1 MGRETPEP
9 ITETTPSSETSN
21 PTTPIP
27 NPSTSGNPETNQNS
41 PEPNTAKPNPTR
53 KGRITRAAAKQQEK
67 TPTTSKSGDPI
78 DPSQIAVQDIAAA
91 LGNKTHKP
99 TTNLSPSYNQTRDK
113 PSVEEVQEPTDQI
126 ELPENEEVRA
136 RQAKYTLDKAFK
148 AQEDGDEHTATIF
161 FDIHHSLLPPTQAS
175 KNLDRPRPTVQT
187 TIEPFIS
194 KEGPG
199 AIMPMKRRPTDGKPT
214 EVRNLRFKWGTSN
227 DHSDGGFAP
236 YFHKNI
242 LELKGPIPLTIF
254 NRAWQARALL
264 WHSANHSSSAAEKAE
279 NSLRYYGLAVPDKYA
294 QSHSEWTLNYGVFHV
309 TMKISYKYET
319 LTKWILLHKANCDQ
333 MLSKDGFMVALR
345 YDIKMRTNAWQFKP
359 MIDGVEYVSDF
370 SEVRQDTYEEAYS
383 EARANRELIFKTV
396 NLYAIGGPREKW
408 EAAPGTPPVRTTA
421 ITQTPKVTAQ
431 LTPTNQSLSLLP
443 TKPNPGKQ
451 QPNSNPGYQGSNY
464 NLNFRN
470 RSGRGQGGGPHEYN
484 HNHVPS
490 VAPELLSNTPGGPPP
505 GTDPNHNEVTLPTEQ
520 PELIWPEEVSC
531 EMDIERWKIALKEN
545 DLLPEFNDVIEGFTH
560 GFHQGIPDHDL
571 GKAHPYFTPPNH
583 KSALLARE
591 KIEETITKEL
601 VAKRMY
607 GPYSKDQVLQRFGFF
622 RTNPLGATVNN
633 DGTATSRQ

>member
-9 ITETTPSSETSN
+9 ITETTSSSKTLN

-41 PEPNTAKPNPTR
+41 PKPNTAKSNSTR

-194 KEGPG
+194 KEGPDKSDPNLQSESCHPR
-199 AIMPMKRRPTDGKPT
+199 IFELIVEMPQS
-214 EVRNLRFKWGTSN
+214 NLKS
-227 DHSDGGFAP
+227 
-236 YFHKNI
+236 
-242 LELKGPIPLTIF
+242 
-254 NRAWQARALL
+254 
-264 WHSANHSSSAAEKAE
+264 
-279 NSLRYYGLAVPDKYA
+279 
-294 QSHSEWTLNYGVFHV
+294 
-309 TMKISYKYET
+309 
-319 LTKWILLHKANCDQ
+319 
-333 MLSKDGFMVALR
+333 R

-470 RSGRGQGGGPHEYN
+470 RSGRGQGGGPHE
-484 HNHVPS
+484 
-490 VAPELLSNTPGGPPP
+490 
-505 GTDPNHNEVTLPTEQ
+505 
-520 PELIWPEEVSC
+520 
-531 EMDIERWKIALKEN
+531 
-545 DLLPEFNDVIEGFTH
+545 
-560 GFHQGIPDHDL
+560 
-571 GKAHPYFTPPNH
+571 
-583 KSALLARE
+583 
-591 KIEETITKEL
+591 
-601 VAKRMY
+601 
-607 GPYSKDQVLQRFGFF
+607 
-622 RTNPLGATVNN
+622 
-633 DGTATSRQ
+633 

>member
-1 MGRETPEP
+1 TL
-9 ITETTPSSETSN
+9 N

-41 PEPNTAKPNPTR
+41 PKPNTAKSNSTR

-91 LGNKTHKP
+91 LGNKT
-99 TTNLSPSYNQTRDK
+99 RDE

-136 RQAKYTLDKAFK
+136 RRAKYTLDKAFK

-227 DHSDGGFAP
+227 DHSDGGLAP

-333 MLSKDGFMVALR
+333 MLSKDGFMVALRIFELIVEMPQSNLKSR

-464 NLNFRN
+464 NPNFRN
-470 RSGRGQGGGPHEYN
+470 RSGRGQVIYHFPSLQFPLRPKFVPLVNFHMPH
-484 HNHVPS
+484 
-490 VAPELLSNTPGGPPP
+490 LLSSHLAKTPNQPPLS
-505 GTDPNHNEVTLPTEQ
+505 HKFFVTNVFISISTNLPM
-520 PELIWPEEVSC
+520 L
-531 EMDIERWKIALKEN
+531 
-545 DLLPEFNDVIEGFTH
+545 
-560 GFHQGIPDHDL
+560 
-571 GKAHPYFTPPNH
+571 
-583 KSALLARE
+583 
-591 KIEETITKEL
+591 
-601 VAKRMY
+601 
-607 GPYSKDQVLQRFGFF
+607 
-622 RTNPLGATVNN
+622 
-633 DGTATSRQ
+633 TSSQLEI